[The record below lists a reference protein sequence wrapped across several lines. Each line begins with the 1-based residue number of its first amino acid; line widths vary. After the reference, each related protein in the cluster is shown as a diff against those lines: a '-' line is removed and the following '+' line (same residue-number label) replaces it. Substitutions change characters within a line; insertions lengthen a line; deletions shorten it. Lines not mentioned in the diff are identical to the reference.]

1 MQGKKAVTIND
12 VARVAGVS
20 NATVSRYINNK
31 TFVTGEKAEKI
42 ERAIEELAYRPN
54 RIARGLKL
62 QRAMQIMVVVP
73 DIRNPYYAG
82 IYATVQQLANDKG
95 FTAILFNTNEE
106 EKKEL
111 EAVRLVTE
119 LGCDGLIFCS
129 TSDDEEIIRQ
139 LMSLPIAVVTS
150 NTFGAMIFDT
160 VHGIRRGQGVYL
172 GTSHLI
178 DYKHVRIAYAG
189 GTPNSILNK
198 RRLSGYERAMNEHGL
213 PIRKEYEFAGA
224 FTVQGGIAAGEYF
237 SSLPEMPTAVACA
250 NDMIAIGLMQYFQR
264 NGIQVPDDVSVVG
277 MDNIEY
283 AEYFNPSITTVT
295 NDSGEFAEKAMSLL
309 FSRIDG
315 SYTGD
320 PRECLCDR
328 RLIVRNST
336 RPL

>member
-82 IYATVQQLANDKG
+82 IYATVQRLANDKG

-139 LMSLPIAVVTS
+139 LMSLPIAVVSET
-150 NTFGAMIFDT
+150 
-160 VHGIRRGQGVYL
+160 
-172 GTSHLI
+172 
-178 DYKHVRIAYAG
+178 
-189 GTPNSILNK
+189 
-198 RRLSGYERAMNEHGL
+198 
-213 PIRKEYEFAGA
+213 
-224 FTVQGGIAAGEYF
+224 
-237 SSLPEMPTAVACA
+237 
-250 NDMIAIGLMQYFQR
+250 
-264 NGIQVPDDVSVVG
+264 
-277 MDNIEY
+277 
-283 AEYFNPSITTVT
+283 
-295 NDSGEFAEKAMSLL
+295 
-309 FSRIDG
+309 
-315 SYTGD
+315 
-320 PRECLCDR
+320 
-328 RLIVRNST
+328 VRN
-336 RPL
+336 RFGGRAP